1 MEIAKLPPTSPDRDS
16 RPGVPRRRPRPGRR
30 AADTAAEPTAPPA
43 EPEPADPEPG
53 RAGRRIDVTA

>member
-30 AADTAAEPTAPPA
+30 PVDATAEPAAPPA
-43 EPEPADPEPG
+43 EPEPADPGAGQP
-53 RAGRRIDVTA
+53 GRRIDVTA